1 MRADLVNTCLPD
13 RVQSL
18 AIQKQAIT
26 VADLLF
32 LTFMTYLPSEP
43 LARVECLTDIEA
55 PVRPARTFAEALS
68 FLRTWRQK
76 ILTVVNDL
84 GGNPEPLK
92 LLSSLRSLIS
102 SLVAG
107 DTAFAMEISQVY
119 KTTNVKITCSDDAF
133 LQTLDLI
140 EIELSSRAHEDEEE
154 KRKQKS
160 AGVAI
165 ASLTQGSKPK
175 PLCRDYMTE
184 TGCNKGGQCP
194 FQHPP
199 TTGRCLRCG
208 STKHVVSECK
218 RPRRDSAPA
227 SSSNPGAAKGKGKG
241 PPLPKSKAG
250 AKKGAKGGQK
260 GGTSTGGG
268 SGGKSSGTG
277 AQPKAQPS
285 KQPNKRS
292 QQQPKAKPKPKATA
306 HSAEAG
312 SMELD
317 WVNAD
322 VYDPSS
328 SSGAFPSPPFAGLA
342 SVEDFASVCT
352 FYTTYNPSFH
362 SSEQTDENGLLPPTP
377 DTRVDCHGCLLQP
390 FANSTGD
397 GGCISTF
404 DGELGQ
410 RRLFSLEILI
420 GG

>member
-1 MRADLVNTCLPD
+1 MVPAQRALQTGLPSTGNSLPPQLSVLEATMRADLVNTCLPD

-18 AIQKQAIT
+18 AIQKQATT

-43 LARVECLTDIEA
+43 SARVDGLTDIEA

-119 KTTNVKITCSDDAF
+119 KTTNVKIICSDDAF

-184 TGCNKGGQCP
+184 TGCNKGWAMP
-194 FQHPP
+194 FSASTPQADASDAGPLNMWYPNANVPGGTLPH
-199 TTGRCLRCG
+199 LRLA
-208 STKHVVSECK
+208 TLA
-218 RPRRDSAPA
+218 RP
-227 SSSNPGAAKGKGKG
+227 KGKSKG
-241 PPLPKSKAG
+241 PPLPKAKAG

-277 AQPKAQPS
+277 AQPKAQPG

-317 WVNAD
+317 WMNAD
-322 VYDPSS
+322 VYDAAS

-342 SVEDFASVCT
+342 SVEDFAPLFALST
-352 FYTTYNPSFH
+352 LHTI
-362 SSEQTDENGLLPPTP
+362 PPFTP
-377 DTRVDCHGCLLQP
+377 VSKLMRMDCCRRFLTQELHTAYSRV
-390 FANSTGD
+390 
-397 GGCISTF
+397 
-404 DGELGQ
+404 LG
-410 RRLFSLEILI
+410 
-420 GG
+420 

>member
-1 MRADLVNTCLPD
+1 M
-13 RVQSL
+13 
-18 AIQKQAIT
+18 
-26 VADLLF
+26 
-32 LTFMTYLPSEP
+32 
-43 LARVECLTDIEA
+43 
-55 PVRPARTFAEALS
+55 
-68 FLRTWRQK
+68 
-76 ILTVVNDL
+76 TVVNDL

-119 KTTNVKITCSDDAF
+119 KTTNVKIICSDDAF

-218 RPRRDSAPA
+218 RPRRDSAP
-227 SSSNPGAAKGKGKG
+227 SSSNSPGAAKGKGKG
-241 PPLPKSKAG
+241 PPLPKAKAG

-260 GGTSTGGG
+260 GGNNDWRRIRRKEFRNRRAT
-268 SGGKSSGTG
+268 KGTTRQA
-277 AQPKAQPS
+277 AQQEVTTTAEGEAQTKGNCS
-285 KQPNKRS
+285 
-292 QQQPKAKPKPKATA
+292 
-306 HSAEAG
+306 
-312 SMELD
+312 
-317 WVNAD
+317 
-322 VYDPSS
+322 
-328 SSGAFPSPPFAGLA
+328 
-342 SVEDFASVCT
+342 
-352 FYTTYNPSFH
+352 
-362 SSEQTDENGLLPPTP
+362 
-377 DTRVDCHGCLLQP
+377 
-390 FANSTGD
+390 
-397 GGCISTF
+397 
-404 DGELGQ
+404 Q
-410 RRLFSLEILI
+410 RRSWEY
-420 GG
+420 GT